1 MKKIFMSLVALVLLL
16 SILPFQNSASAA
28 SGYTFDSFQYADSES
43 GENSVLQYVYLKN
56 VNGYKNRFRVDNN
69 TVLKINNTPTV
80 PDGFKYGMDVQFKRN
95 SLGKIIELQGISK
108 TGQGAIVENSK
119 EVSGIVTKID
129 PNGMFIE
136 LKLNSG
142 KIEEYY
148 INKETQFFKG
158 TESVDFS
165 YMYEGDRVKI
175 KFASNNTK
183 AANEVEIYQDG
194 LMIENLYRGKIQ
206 MVNTTS
212 NRLTVKNSQ
221 PFVNWEFGESSTSKL
236 KTFKFDNNTT
246 IYYGNRKITKS
257 NIRKYTNSDAY
268 FVTTNVN
275 GTEIVKK
282 IVIIQNFERTYF
294 NELTLVNTKSK
305 YFKLNKFGLFYFH
318 NGSIL
323 VRNGRLIEPAS
334 LTSLG
339 SAFVITDGITQSNYS
354 HVVNVV
360 NDSFLSPNL
369 ASHELY
375 FGELTAVSNDK
386 YTVNVD
392 NLIKLDNNYW
402 KPTDDV
408 KFAYSNN
415 TVATRSNGSIKLKV
429 TNLNTQLNKYGYFY
443 VKDGHVQ
450 AVHFVN
456 TDQEQS
462 SEVITGRVASVDIAG
477 EAVEVKNLSQWSAGT
492 WVQMPSAPSIDL
504 AQAVIVKNGKIVTVS
519 DIKQLD
525 RIVLLT
531 DSTLQ
536 AHIVLVN
543 E

>member
-1 MKKIFMSLVALVLLL
+1 MKKSFMSLVALVLLL
-16 SILPFQNSASAA
+16 SFIPFQNSASAA
-28 SGYTFDSFQYADSES
+28 SGYTFDSFQFADSAS

-56 VNGYKNRFRVDNN
+56 SKGFKNRFRVDNN
-69 TVLKINNTPTV
+69 TVLKINNTPTI

-108 TGQGAIVENSK
+108 IEQGTIVENSK
-119 EVSGIVTKID
+119 SVSGIVTKID

-136 LKLNSG
+136 LKLSSG
-142 KIEEYY
+142 QIEEYY
-148 INKETQFFKG
+148 INKDTQFFKG
-158 TESVDFS
+158 TETVDIS

-183 AANEVEIYQDG
+183 AANQVEIYQDG
-194 LMIENLYRGKIQ
+194 LMIENLYRGTIQ
-206 MVNTTS
+206 MVNATS
-212 NRLTVKNSQ
+212 NRLTIKDSQ
-221 PFVNWEFGESSTSKL
+221 AFVDWEFDTTSKL
-236 KTFKFDNNTT
+236 RTFKFDNSTT
-246 IYYGNRKITKS
+246 IYYGNRKIHKS
-257 NIRKYTNSDAY
+257 NIRKYRNSDAY

-294 NELTLVNTKSK
+294 NELSLVNTKSK
-305 YFKLNKFGLFYFH
+305 YFKLNNDGLFYYH

-354 HVVNVV
+354 HVVNIV

-375 FGELTAVSNDK
+375 FGELTALSSNK

-402 KPTDDV
+402 QPANDT

-415 TVATRSNGSIKLKV
+415 TVTTRDNGSIKLTV

-443 VKDGHVQ
+443 VKNGHVQ
-450 AVHFVN
+450 AIHFLN

-462 SEVITGRVASVDIAG
+462 SEVITGRVASVDTAG
-477 EAVEVKNLSQWSAGT
+477 ESVEVKNLSQWNAGT
-492 WVQMPSAPSIDL
+492 WTQMPSMPSIEL

-519 DIKQLD
+519 DIKQSD

-531 DSTLQ
+531 DSSLQ